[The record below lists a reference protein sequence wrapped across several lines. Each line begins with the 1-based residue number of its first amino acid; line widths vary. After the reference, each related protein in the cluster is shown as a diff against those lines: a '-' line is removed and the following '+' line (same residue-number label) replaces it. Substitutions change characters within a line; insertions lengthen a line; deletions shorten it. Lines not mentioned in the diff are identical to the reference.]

1 MRISIDAD
9 KCVAVGVCA
18 LAAPEVFDQN
28 EDDGVVVLLDATPGP
43 EQYDAVQEA
52 IIRCPAAVIR
62 LEQQAEPGPLAEPVP
77 HTGPEQS
84 AESVQFSDPVQP
96 TEPVQ
101 RGEGDGRA

>member
-62 LEQQAEPGPLAEPVP
+62 LEQGGEPERLGEPGPRTEP
-77 HTGPEQS
+77 GPGPQ
-84 AESVQFSDPVQP
+84 ADPVKR
-96 TEPVQ
+96 T
-101 RGEGDGRA
+101 EGDGGA